1 MTTATELRVGI
12 ARHAVAKA
20 PGRLVC
26 VGVGSCVVITIYD
39 AAERIGALAH
49 VLLPDE
55 SAGSSPGHPARFATT
70 AVPLLIHA
78 LKARG
83 ANGPYVAKI
92 AGGAGL
98 FADVLTTQGRVGE
111 RNVNAARQALATAG
125 VPLAGEDVGGGSG
138 RSIVF
143 DVDTGKLAV
152 RSPKGDMN
160 VL

>member
-1 MTTATELRVGI
+1 MTELHVAI

-26 VGVGSCVVITIYD
+26 LGVGSCVVIAIHD
-39 AAERIGALAH
+39 AAAQVGALAH

-55 SAGSSPGHPARFATT
+55 SQGATAGHPARFAST
-70 AVPLLIHA
+70 AVPLLLNA

-83 ANGPYVAKI
+83 ANGPYVAKL
-92 AGGAGL
+92 AGGAG
-98 FADVLTTQGRVGE
+98 FFGDVLTAQGRVGE
-111 RNVNAARQALATAG
+111 RNILAARAALEAAG
-125 VPLAGEDVGGGSG
+125 VPVGGEDVGGARG

-152 RSPKGDMN
+152 RSSTGDTV

>member
-1 MTTATELRVGI
+1 MTELRVAI

-26 VGVGSCVVITIYD
+26 IGVGSCVVITIFD
-39 AAERIGALAH
+39 AAAQVGALAH
-49 VLLPDE
+49 VLLPDD
-55 SAGSSPGHPARFATT
+55 SLGAGTVGHPARFANT
-70 AVPLLIHA
+70 AVPLLLNA

-98 FADVLTTQGRVGE
+98 FPEVLTAHGRVGE
-111 RNVNAARQALATAG
+111 RNIVAAKMALEDADI
-125 VPLAGEDVGGGSG
+125 PLVGEDVGGSTG

-143 DVDTGKLAV
+143 DVETGKLAV
-152 RSPKGDMN
+152 RSASGDTN

>member
-1 MTTATELRVGI
+1 VTELRVAI

-26 VGVGSCVVITIYD
+26 IGVGSCVVITLFD
-39 AAERIGALAH
+39 PAAQIGALAH

-55 SAGSSPGHPARFATT
+55 SQASGSTGHPARFANT
-70 AVPLLIHA
+70 AVPLLVSA
-78 LKARG
+78 MKARG

-98 FADVLTTQGRVGE
+98 FPDVLTSKGRIGE
-111 RNVNAARQALATAG
+111 RNVAAAKAALAAAG
-125 VPLAGEDVGGGSG
+125 IGIVAEDLGGASG
-138 RSIVF
+138 RSVVF
-143 DVDTGKLAV
+143 DVETGKLAV
-152 RSPKGDMN
+152 RSASGDTN

>member
-1 MTTATELRVGI
+1 VTELRVGI

-26 VGVGSCVVITIYD
+26 VGVGSCVVITIFD
-39 AAERIGALAH
+39 AAAQVGALAH

-55 SAGSSPGHPARFATT
+55 TQGSSAGHPARFATT
-70 AVPLLIHA
+70 AVPLLLNA

-83 ANGPYVAKI
+83 ANGPYVAKL

-98 FADVLTTQGRVGE
+98 FADVLTSKGRVGE
-111 RNVNAARQALATAG
+111 RNVAAARAALQEAG
-125 VPLAGEDVGGGSG
+125 VAISGEDVGGGTG

-143 DVDTGKLAV
+143 DVETGKVAV
-152 RSPKGDMN
+152 RSAKGDMN

>member
-1 MTTATELRVGI
+1 VTELRVAI

-26 VGVGSCVVITIYD
+26 VGVGSCVVITLYD
-39 AAERIGALAH
+39 TAAQIGALAH

-55 SAGSSPGHPARFATT
+55 AQSSGGAGHPARFANT
-70 AVPLLIHA
+70 AVPLLINA
-78 LKARG
+78 LKARS

-98 FADVLTTQGRVGE
+98 FPDVLTTKGRIGE
-111 RNVNAARQALATAG
+111 RNVIAAKAALAGFGIPIVA
-125 VPLAGEDVGGGSG
+125 EDVGGSSG

-143 DVDTGKLAV
+143 DVETGKLAV
-152 RSPKGDMN
+152 RSATGDTN

>member
-1 MTTATELRVGI
+1 MIELRVPI

-26 VGVGSCVVITIYD
+26 VGVGSCVVITLWD
-39 AAERIGALAH
+39 ATEQVGALAH

-55 SAGSSPGHPARFATT
+55 SQGSSSGHPARFAST
-70 AVPLLIHA
+70 AVPLLVNA

-83 ANGPYVAKI
+83 AHGPYVAKL

-98 FADVLTTQGRVGE
+98 FADVLTSKGRVGE
-111 RNVNAARQALATAG
+111 RNIAAARAALQAAGLA
-125 VPLAGEDVGGGSG
+125 VSGEDVGGGSG

-143 DVDTGKLAV
+143 DVETGKLAV
-152 RSPKGDMN
+152 RSAKGDMT

>member
-1 MTTATELRVGI
+1 MTELRVAI

-26 VGVGSCVVITIYD
+26 VGVGSCVVITLFD
-39 AAERIGALAH
+39 EAAQVGALAH

-55 SAGSSPGHPARFATT
+55 TQGAATGHPARFATT
-70 AVPLLIHA
+70 AVPLLVNA

-83 ANGPYVAKI
+83 AQGPFVAKI
-92 AGGAGL
+92 AGGAGM
-98 FADVLTTQGRVGE
+98 FPDVLTSTGRVGE
-111 RNVNAARQALATAG
+111 RNIAAAKKALEEAG
-125 VPLAGEDVGGGSG
+125 VPIVAEDVGGPSG

-143 DVDTGKLAV
+143 DVETGKLAV
-152 RSPKGDMN
+152 RSANGETN